1 MEFADRFG
9 DLRVQ
14 AGLTKAALA
23 RPKYTGSYVTQIEAG
38 RRRPSPEANAYF
50 ASRLGVTPEFLAT
63 GVPEGAEGNLE
74 YKLEEARMSLRR
86 RHLDE
91 GERLA
96 RSIISEAAGYDLQ
109 GIESKARS
117 LLGDVLSQA
126 GRVREAI
133 DSYEEALQG
142 QLTTREMGMTL
153 VSLGAAY
160 RDVGDL
166 AYAVELLEGHLA
178 SHRDGPI
185 DPTVAVALHAVLI
198 AVYLERSDVHRA
210 ERAARRALML
220 VEDDVPL
227 EVRAGAYWNASE
239 LFAKLRKWED
249 ALELATRARV
259 LMEEIDDRRSV
270 ARIHNAYAFLCLEV
284 DPPRLSEA
292 RHHLD
297 LAESMLSAM
306 GSPDDL
312 ASVYQE
318 RARLAF
324 LEGEME
330 ESLEH
335 IERAVEHPSPNE
347 LGRAASLLLKG
358 RVLARMRRITD
369 AKPVLFEAA
378 AIFEKHG
385 GRQGA
390 ALSWRELGEL
400 ELSEGDTSAA
410 IDAMR
415 AGLEALDPVQWPWE
429 FPRS

>member
-1 MEFADRFG
+1 VEFADRFR

-50 ASRLGVTPEFLAT
+50 AGRLGVTPDFLAT
-63 GVPEGAEGNLE
+63 GVPEGAEGTLE
-74 YKLEEARMSLRR
+74 FTLEESRMSLRR
-86 RHLDE
+86 RHMDE
-91 GERLA
+91 SERLA
-96 RSIISEAAGYDLQ
+96 RSVVSEAAGYDLRR
-109 GIESKARS
+109 IECRARS
-117 LLGDVLSQA
+117 LLGDVLAQT

-133 DSYEEALQG
+133 DAYEDALQG
-142 QLTTREMGMTL
+142 ELTSREAGMTL

-160 RDVGDL
+160 REVGDL

-178 SHRDGPI
+178 AHQEGPI
-185 DPTVAVALHAVLI
+185 DPTVAVALQAVLI
-198 AVYLERSDVHRA
+198 SVYMERGDVHRA
-210 ERAARRALML
+210 ERAARRALMQ
-220 VEDDVPL
+220 VEV
-227 EVRAGAYWNASE
+227 
-239 LFAKLRKWED
+239 FAKLGKWDD
-249 ALELATRARV
+249 ALDLATRARV

-270 ARIHNAYAFLCLEV
+270 ARLHHAYAFLCLEV

-292 RHHLD
+292 RRHLD
-297 LAESMLSAM
+297 LAEAMLSAM

-312 ASVYQE
+312 TVVYQE
-318 RARLAF
+318 RARLSF
-324 LEGEME
+324 MEGDAE
-330 ESLEH
+330 ESLRH
-335 IERAVEHPSPNE
+335 IELAVERPSPNE
-347 LGRAASLLLKG
+347 LARAGALLLKG
-358 RVLARMRRITD
+358 RVLARMNRIAD

-400 ELSEGDTSAA
+400 ELSEGDTTAA

-415 AGLEALDPVQWPWE
+415 AGLEAMDPVQWPWE
-429 FPRS
+429 TPRS